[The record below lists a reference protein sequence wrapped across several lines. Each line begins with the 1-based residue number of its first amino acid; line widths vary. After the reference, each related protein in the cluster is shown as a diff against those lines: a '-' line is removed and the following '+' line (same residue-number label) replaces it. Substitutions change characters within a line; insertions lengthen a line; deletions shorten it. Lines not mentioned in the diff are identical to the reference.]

1 MQNFEQTEF
10 TFDVVKLRKALKQVE
25 TKVEQQSPLGFQ
37 DGGAVCLT
45 QIPGDPN
52 SITGG
57 NVVGLYWTRPDSTY
71 KEVQRE
77 EPINEAS
84 YSEFVKL
91 LEDTYFKE
99 VYNTLLTKYKLG
111 RVRLIWKNPRST
123 ISWHRDP
130 ERRLHIPIVTNPG
143 CIAIID
149 TEARHLEAD
158 GKVWITN
165 NTKYHTALNGGEEIR
180 VHFIATVLD

>member
-57 NVVGLYWTRPDSTY
+57 NVV
-71 KEVQRE
+71 
-77 EPINEAS
+77 
-84 YSEFVKL
+84 
-91 LEDTYFKE
+91 
-99 VYNTLLTKYKLG
+99 
-111 RVRLIWKNPRST
+111 
-123 ISWHRDP
+123 
-130 ERRLHIPIVTNPG
+130 
-143 CIAIID
+143 
-149 TEARHLEAD
+149 
-158 GKVWITN
+158 
-165 NTKYHTALNGGEEIR
+165 
-180 VHFIATVLD
+180 

>member
-1 MQNFEQTEF
+1 MKNFELTDF
-10 TFDVVKLRKALKQVE
+10 TFDVNKLRDALEKVE
-25 TKVEQQSPLGFQ
+25 ARAEQQSPLGFA

-57 NVVGLYWTRPDSTY
+57 NVIGLYWTRPDSTY
-71 KEVQRE
+71 KEVKRE
-77 EPINEAS
+77 EPINES
-84 YSEFVKL
+84 NYSEFVKEF
-91 LEDTYFKE
+91 EDTYFKE
-99 VYNTLLTKYKLG
+99 VYETLLTKYKLG
-111 RVRLIWKNPRST
+111 RVRLIWKKPRTT

-149 TEARHLEAD
+149 KEARHLEAD
-158 GKVWITN
+158 GKVWITD
-165 NTKYHTALNGGEEIR
+165 NTKYHTALNGGEEVR
-180 VHFIATVLD
+180 VHFIATLLD